1 MTRVVVTDHA
11 FGDVTGE
18 AAVAERHG
26 AEFGVHQC
34 RTEEE
39 TVEAVRGADVAFV
52 NFAPTTRAVLS
63 AMADG
68 ASVIRYGI
76 GYDNVDVA
84 AATELGIT
92 VANVPDYGVDTV
104 ADHTVAC
111 LLTLLRRLTR
121 FDRAVHRDGWC
132 APRDL
137 GSVPGF
143 ADTTIGLVGLGQIGF
158 AVAER
163 LAPFGFSV
171 LAHDPYADA
180 DAAAAH
186 GVRLSALD
194 ELLGAADAVSLHAP
208 LTAETSKLLDAA
220 AFQRMRTGA
229 FLVNTSRGGLVDQ
242 DALADAVASGK
253 IAGAALDVFDPE
265 PLAEDS
271 RLRELP
277 EVLLTPHAAFFS
289 DSSLAALQRL
299 AAEEADRALSGTP
312 LRCPVR

>member
-1 MTRVVVTDHA
+1 MKRVVVTDHA
-11 FGDVTGE
+11 FGDVTDE

-26 AEFGVHQC
+26 AEFAVHQC

-39 TVEAVRGADVAFV
+39 TVEAVCGANVAFV
-52 NFAPTTRAVLS
+52 NFAPVTRAVLES
-63 AMADG
+63 MADG
-68 ASVIRYGI
+68 ATVIRYGI
-76 GYDNVDVA
+76 GYDTVDVA
-84 AATELGIT
+84 VATELGAN

-111 LLTLLRRLTR
+111 LLTLLRRIPR
-121 FDRAVHRDGWC
+121 FDRAVHDDGWC

-143 ADTTIGLVGLGQIGF
+143 AESTIGLVGLGQIGF
-158 AVAER
+158 AVAKR
-163 LAPFGFSV
+163 LAPFGFAV

-180 DAAAAH
+180 NAAAAH
-186 GVRLSALD
+186 GVRLSELD

-220 AFQRMRTGA
+220 AFERMRRGA

-242 DALADAVASGK
+242 EALADAVESGTV
-253 IAGAALDVFDPE
+253 AGAALDVFDPE
-265 PLAEDS
+265 PLAAES
-271 RLRELP
+271 RLRKLP

-299 AAEEADRALSGTP
+299 AAEEADRALLGKP